1 MALPPLT
8 ADLKFKITLG
18 VFLSALSLAAGFGWK
33 AQATLSSLNN
43 QAKEANDKFDGLG
56 QKIQQIETSMTQ
68 RLTAFEV
75 TMSDRFTKTA
85 AAEWALRLVVS
96 NPNLRIPDPRDPSRM
111 LSASAPET
119 SSPWSETR
127 TVSK

>member
-1 MALPPLT
+1 MPLQLT
-8 ADLKFKITLG
+8 PDLKFKITIG
-18 VFLSALSLAAGFGWK
+18 ALLTMLVTAAGFGWK
-33 AQATLSSLNN
+33 AQATLSSLNL

-56 QKIQQIETSMTQ
+56 AKMTQIETSMTQ
-68 RLTAFEV
+68 RLTAFEA

-111 LSASAPET
+111 LSANGP
-119 SSPWSETR
+119 SSDIFTTR
-127 TVSK
+127 R